1 MIWTW
6 AFLPYAAARAFSRV
20 GSHRSRPS
28 NLSLLRLVY
37 KSQKRRPPTR
47 SAIVCRRL
55 KPPTAEPYLD
65 YIWQILSLVTR
76 HLTYIWQTGVRK
88 HAFSYPLYG
97 FLAKSSAIY
106 RRDASWQT
114 RKSAI
119 HRRVMSKMGSDDV
132 RVHTNV
138 GVGPQRSAAEYVCLI
153 VGLATEP

>member
-55 KPPTAEPYLD
+55 KPPTAEPYLA

-76 HLTYIWQTGVRK
+76 HLAYIWQHRVRK
-88 HAFSYPLYG
+88 QAFSYPLYG
-97 FLAKSSAIY
+97 FLAKVSAIHK
-106 RRDASWQT
+106 RNTSGQT
-114 RKSAI
+114 RKSAM
-119 HRRVMSKMGSDDV
+119 HKRVMGRLEADDV
-132 RVHTNV
+132 PVHQV
-138 GVGPQRSAAEYVCLI
+138 RGVRTPKGRRIEHACWIRRL
-153 VGLATEP
+153 GH